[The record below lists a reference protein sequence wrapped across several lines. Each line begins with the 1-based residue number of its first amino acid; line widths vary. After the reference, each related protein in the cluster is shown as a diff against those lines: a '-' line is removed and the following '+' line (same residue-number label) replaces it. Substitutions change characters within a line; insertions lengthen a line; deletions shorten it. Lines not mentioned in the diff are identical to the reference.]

1 MFGKKKV
8 EKPKDPLGI
17 VLFEYDKML
26 NSELKDII
34 KAITLNKKLN
44 PSRTGRIF
52 NKISLKLESFIK
64 NISKDKLK
72 MDYRSDKARDLIIDM
87 FNTIIG
93 SFEIIK
99 TENFDL
105 QSPALENI
113 YSKFEYAFSQREIIK
128 KKLKDVE
135 CDYT

>member
-1 MFGKKKV
+1 MFGKRKV

-34 KAITLNKKLN
+34 RAITLNKKLN
-44 PSRTGRIF
+44 PARTGRIF

-93 SFEIIK
+93 SFERIK

-105 QSPALENI
+105 QNPALENI

>member
-1 MFGKKKV
+1 MFGKRKV

-44 PSRTGRIF
+44 PARTGRIF
-52 NKISLKLESFIK
+52 KNISLKLESFIN
-64 NISKDKLK
+64 NISKDKFK
-72 MDYRSDKARDLIIDM
+72 TDYRSDKARDLIIDM

-93 SFEIIK
+93 SFEKIK

>member
-1 MFGKKKV
+1 MFGKRKV

-44 PSRTGRIF
+44 PARTGRIF

-93 SFEIIK
+93 SFERIK

-105 QSPALENI
+105 QNPALENI

>member
-93 SFEIIK
+93 SFERIK

>member
-52 NKISLKLESFIK
+52 NKISLKLESFIN
-64 NISKDKLK
+64 NISKDKFK
-72 MDYRSDKARDLIIDM
+72 TDYRSDKARDLIIDM

-93 SFEIIK
+93 SFEKIK

-105 QSPALENI
+105 QSPALEHI